1 MMTRTWIHGF
11 GVTAALAFG
20 LGGCGG
26 GDAATQGPATGV
38 ATAPATAAPG
48 TTHSHAPGEAAHT
61 HGPGETHS
69 HGPTLPPEELRRR
82 TAEAAYLADLGSV
95 HLNHGRLDKAVET
108 LEQAV
113 AMSKDIADNALY
125 YYALA
130 KAYQARND
138 AAAYKKN
145 LNESIRIYNALFMK
159 SKEGAAKDDPRN
171 IPNRNFWCEK
181 LSELHRELGDQPKA
195 VEWADQLGSE
205 GEPDP
210 GALRVRARLYV
221 QNGLTAKA
229 LTILED
235 AEKRA
240 MPGMGR
246 ERASFEVAD
255 VLVIMKRFDDA
266 VARLQALTETASE
279 PGLRD
284 AAKRLLFKIYDAK
297 GELDKLKIGGGE
309 GAAPKDS
316 PGGEKPAGG
325 GGA

>member
-1 MMTRTWIHGF
+1 MSRNHEILT
-11 GVTAALAFG
+11 VLAACAALAG
-20 LGGCGG
+20 GGCWG
-26 GDAATQGPATGV
+26 GDSGTTTTPAGSG
-38 ATAPATAAPG
+38 AAPAPAAAP

-69 HGPTLPPEELRRR
+69 HGPTLPPEEARRR

-95 HLNHGRLDKAVET
+95 HLNHGRIDKAVET

-113 AMSKDIADNALY
+113 AMSKDIADNALF
-125 YYALA
+125 YYALG
-130 KAYQARND
+130 KAYQAKND
-138 AAAYKKN
+138 AAGYTKN
-145 LNESIRIYNALFMK
+145 LNESVRIYNALFTK

-195 VEWADQLGSE
+195 IEWADQLGSE
-205 GEPDP
+205 GDPDS

-229 LTILED
+229 LAVLED

-297 GELDKLKIGGGE
+297 GELDKLRLGGGE